1 MTLRSTE
8 QDLVRSVRFT
18 AVTATMEES
27 LNLMAV
33 IRNGAANLQRE
44 AALENTTF
52 TALMTST
59 YGP

>member
-1 MTLRSTE
+1 MDGRHMT
-8 QDLVRSVRFT
+8 
-18 AVTATMEES
+18 
-27 LNLMAV
+27 AV
-33 IRNGAANLQRE
+33 IRNGAANLQHE